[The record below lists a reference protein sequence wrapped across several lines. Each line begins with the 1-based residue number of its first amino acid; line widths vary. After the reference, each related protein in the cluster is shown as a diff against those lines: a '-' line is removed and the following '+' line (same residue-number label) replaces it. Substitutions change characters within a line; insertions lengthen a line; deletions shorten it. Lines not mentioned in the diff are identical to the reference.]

1 MKIVL
6 GIFKILFL
14 EVTENGRK
22 SIIIEVDRLEAL
34 YIINLFKLGMAY
46 MINNIEL
53 CLLDRDQR
61 SYSYY
66 VEVSIDQQDWI
77 RVIDYTAYLCRSR
90 QQLYFPQRVVKYI
103 KIVGTRASLSR
114 IFYLT
119 SIKAMFTNE
128 QFNMD
133 PETTLLSMLD
143 VKRFWVM
150 AV

>member
-143 VKRFWVM
+143 VKRF
-150 AV
+150 